1 MINPKT
7 INIIGI
13 IVWTILFFFLVP
25 FKIIKKYPLIIL
37 GYFYTCFIII
47 TNYILIGNNNSE
59 NKTSDF
65 TNNTMDIVNILNSKA
80 IEVSTAT
87 FAIALATKEI
97 FKIKVYKH
105 LLLFMIYT
113 LIFGV
118 GIMSPIYFISNVSVQ
133 KLKKYNENLLRIRNI
148 SLSYSIGFM
157 FTTYMLIITRIY
169 QIYK

>member
-7 INIIGI
+7 INIIGL

-25 FKIIKKYPLIIL
+25 FKILKKYPLIIL
-37 GYFYTCFIII
+37 GYVYTCFIIF

-65 TNNTMDIVNILNSKA
+65 TNNTMDIVTVLNSKA

-118 GIMSPIYFISNVSVQ
+118 GIMSPIYFISNVSPQ

>member
-13 IVWTILFFFLVP
+13 IIWTILFFFLVP

-65 TNNTMDIVNILNSKA
+65 TNNTMDIVNVLNSKA

-118 GIMSPIYFISNVSVQ
+118 GIMSPIYFISNVSPQ

>member
-13 IVWTILFFFLVP
+13 IIWTILFFFLVP

-65 TNNTMDIVNILNSKA
+65 TNNTMDIVNVLNSKA

>member
-13 IVWTILFFFLVP
+13 ILWTLLFFFLVP
-25 FKIIKKYPLIIL
+25 FKIIKKYPLIIF

-47 TNYILIGNNNSE
+47 TNYILIGTNSK

-65 TNNTMDIVNILNSKA
+65 TNNTMDIVSVLDSKA
-80 IEVSTAT
+80 VEVSTAT

-118 GIMSPIYFISNVSVQ
+118 GIMSPIYFISNVTND
-133 KLKKYNENLLRIRNI
+133 KLNIYNEVLLRIRNI

-157 FTTYMLIITRIY
+157 FSTYMLIITRIY
-169 QIYK
+169 EIYK

>member
-1 MINPKT
+1 MINPKL

-13 IVWTILFFFLVP
+13 IIWILLFFFLVP

-37 GYFYTCFIII
+37 GFFYTCFIII

-118 GIMSPIYFISNVSVQ
+118 GIMSPIYFISNVSPQ
-133 KLKKYNENLLRIRNI
+133 KLKNYNENLLRIRNI

-157 FTTYMLIITRIY
+157 FSTYMLIITRIY
-169 QIYK
+169 EIYK

>member
-37 GYFYTCFIII
+37 GYFYTCIII
-47 TNYILIGNNNSE
+47 FTNYILIGNNNSE

-65 TNNTMDIVNILNSKA
+65 TNNTMDIVTIINSKA

-87 FAIALATKEI
+87 FAIALATKSI
-97 FKIKVYKH
+97 FKINVYKH

-118 GIMSPIYFISNVSVQ
+118 GIMSPIYFISNVSPE
-133 KLKKYNENLLRIRNI
+133 KLKKYNEILLRIRNI
-148 SLSYSIGFM
+148 SLSYAIGFM
-157 FTTYMLIITRIY
+157 FVTYMLIITRIY
-169 QIYK
+169 EIYK

>member
-13 IVWTILFFFLVP
+13 IIWTILFFFLVP

-65 TNNTMDIVNILNSKA
+65 TNNTMDIVNVLNSKA

-118 GIMSPIYFISNVSVQ
+118 GIMSPIYFISNVSPQ
-133 KLKKYNENLLRIRNI
+133 KLKKSNEFLLRLRNI

-157 FTTYMLIITRIY
+157 FATYMLIITRIY
-169 QIYK
+169 EIYK

>member
-118 GIMSPIYFISNVSVQ
+118 GIMSPIYFISNVSPQ